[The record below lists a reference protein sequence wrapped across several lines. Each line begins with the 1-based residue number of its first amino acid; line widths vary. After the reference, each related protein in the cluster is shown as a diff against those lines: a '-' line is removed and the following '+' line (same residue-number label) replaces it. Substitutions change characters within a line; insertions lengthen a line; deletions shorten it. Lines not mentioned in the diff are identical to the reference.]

1 MYVAVKGGERAI
13 EASWRLLDKSRR
25 GDTRLAELSVG
36 QIREQLRLSVARV
49 MTEGSVYD
57 EDLAALAI
65 KQAAGDLVEAIFLLR
80 AYRTTLPR
88 FGYTQPLDSEAM
100 VVERRISATFKD
112 LPGGQL
118 LGATYDY
125 TQRLLDFSLM
135 ADAQANGG
143 DAADA
148 SHGAT
153 AAAAA
158 AQRVALSH
166 AKPESM
172 PRVVSLLNKEGLIE
186 QEKSAP
192 GAAEPGDLTREPLS
206 FPANRAT
213 RLQNLARGDEGF
225 LLAMGYATQRGYAN
239 SHPFAGEIRF
249 GSVSVEMELD
259 ELGETVEIGEIDI
272 TECQMINQ
280 FAGSR
285 EVPPTFTQGYGLAFG
300 HSERKAMAMAL
311 VDRALRAEELGETLA
326 SPTQDIEFMLSHS
339 DNVEA
344 SGFVQ
349 HLKLPH
355 YVDFQAE
362 LELVRRLRAQHAA
375 QVGDT
380 EQTTEATQATSA
392 AEPAQTPQTRQPAN
406 GHDQQEQAA

>member
-13 EASWRLLDKSRR
+13 EASWRLLDQARR
-25 GDTRLAELSVG
+25 GDTRLAELSVA
-36 QIREQLRLSVARV
+36 QIREQLRLAVARV

-57 EDLAALAI
+57 EELAALAI

-88 FGYTQPLDSEAM
+88 FGYTQPVDTETML
-100 VVERRISATFKD
+100 VQRRISATFKD
-112 LPGGQL
+112 VPGGQQ

-125 TQRLLDFSLM
+125 TQRLLDFALLAEGDTEADTDTTTGTASLNPTK
-135 ADAQANGG
+135 QP
-143 DAADA
+143 
-148 SHGAT
+148 
-153 AAAAA
+153 
-158 AQRVALSH
+158 Q
-166 AKPESM
+166 PEPM
-172 PRVVSLLNKEGLIE
+172 PRVVALLDNEGLIE
-186 QEKSAP
+186 QERP
-192 GAAEPGDLTREPLS
+192 TPNAAEPADLTREPLA

-225 LLAMGYATQRGYAN
+225 LLAMGYATQRGYAH

-249 GSVSVEMELD
+249 GTIAVEMELD
-259 ELGETVEIGEIDI
+259 ELGETVEIGDIDI

-280 FAGSR
+280 FAGSSA
-285 EVPPTFTQGYGLAFG
+285 VAPTFTQGYGVAFG

-311 VDRALRAEELGETLA
+311 VDRALRAEELGETIA

-339 DNVEA
+339 DSVEA

-355 YVDFQAE
+355 YVDFQSE
-362 LELVRRLRAQHAA
+362 LELVRRLRARH
-375 QVGDT
+375 GKPND
-380 EQTTEATQATSA
+380 E
-392 AEPAQTPQTRQPAN
+392 
-406 GHDQQEQAA
+406 EQAA

>member
-25 GDTRLAELSVG
+25 GDTRFAELSVG
-36 QIREQLRLSVARV
+36 QIREQLRLAVSRV

-88 FGYTQPLDSEAM
+88 FGYTQPLDTEAI

-112 LPGGQL
+112 VPGGQL

-125 TQRLLDFSLM
+125 TQRLLDFALM
-135 ADAQANGG
+135 AEAQAAGN
-143 DAADA
+143 DSDTSA
-148 SHGAT
+148 SAEREHLA
-153 AAAAA
+153 
-158 AQRVALSH
+158 
-166 AKPESM
+166 AKPEAM
-172 PRVVSLLNKEGLIE
+172 PRVVTLLDKEGLIE
-186 QEKSAP
+186 QESQTP

-206 FPANRAT
+206 FPASRAT

-249 GSVSVEMELD
+249 GAVTVEMELD
-259 ELGETVEIGEIDI
+259 ELGEAVEIGEIDI

-280 FAGSR
+280 FAGSG

-355 YVDFQAE
+355 YVDFQSE

-375 QVGDT
+375 Q
-380 EQTTEATQATSA
+380 AS
-392 AEPAQTPQTRQPAN
+392 QPD
-406 GHDQQEQAA
+406 HDQNQQEQAA

>member
-13 EASWRLLDKSRR
+13 EASWRLLDKARR
-25 GDTRLAELSVG
+25 GDTRLAELSVA
-36 QIREQLRLSVARV
+36 QIREQLRLAVARV

-57 EDLAALAI
+57 EELAALAI

-88 FGYTQPLDSEAM
+88 FGYTQAINTEAM
-100 VVERRISATFKD
+100 QVERRISATFKD
-112 LPGGQL
+112 VPGGQL

-125 TQRLLDFSLM
+125 TQRLLDFALL
-135 ADAQANGG
+135 ADG
-143 DAADA
+143 D
-148 SHGAT
+148 T
-153 AAAAA
+153 AANANAPLS
-158 AQRVALSH
+158 AQRTDEQ
-166 AKPESM
+166 PEAM
-172 PRVVSLLNKEGLIE
+172 PRVVSLLDKEGLIE
-186 QEKSAP
+186 QERPTPDAP
-192 GAAEPGDLTREPLS
+192 EPGDLSREPLA
-206 FPANRAT
+206 FPASRAT

-225 LLAMGYATQRGYAN
+225 LLAMGYATQRGYAH

-249 GSVSVEMELD
+249 GTIAVEMELD
-259 ELGETVEIGEIDI
+259 ELGEAVEIGDIDI

-280 FAGSR
+280 FAGSGD
-285 EVPPTFTQGYGLAFG
+285 VPPTFTQGYGLAFG
-300 HSERKAMAMAL
+300 HSERKTMAMAL

-339 DNVEA
+339 DSVEA

-362 LELVRRLRAQHAA
+362 LELVRRLRAQHGVQDRNDDQDPQEHAA
-375 QVGDT
+375 
-380 EQTTEATQATSA
+380 
-392 AEPAQTPQTRQPAN
+392 
-406 GHDQQEQAA
+406 